1 MLTEDSHNLVK
12 IVHSKMKKVKKS
24 NELDKLYDFLF
35 KYKQNLPNYQINYF
49 HKRSKKKYMIK
60 KEKYIPD
67 TISQKSYVL
76 KYYESKITSGDKNIT
91 LKIHS
96 NDFSDSSINLLHYIV
111 HFVCNLAP
119 SNTKSI
125 EINLYLLNHKK
136 LINMSKSIF
145 TKNEINSGFCR
156 NGLFESSITIYRKEE
171 LVKVLLHEL
180 IHALQYDYRNDSQ
193 EVVEFYQEK
202 YNISSEKVNSYEAY
216 TEIWANLVNCFLIS
230 QFHNRNQKS
239 MFYALISLESDFCEL
254 QKDKVFYESKLSEK
268 TIDINQQ
275 TNVLAYFIIRCE
287 LYQEELFNEF
297 LKFCRIN
304 NENYIKMTK
313 KEDFFRK
320 VLLNKKKNKF
330 LKKNNRR
337 FNNVN
342 NKKLYFKNMRMS
354 INELDIK
361 HEQIHLPY

>member
-12 IVHSKMKKVKKS
+12 IVHSNMKKVKKS
-24 NELDKLYDFLF
+24 NELNKLYDFLYD
-35 KYKQNLPNYQINYF
+35 YKQNLDNYHINYF

-60 KEKYIPD
+60 KEKHIPD
-67 TISQKSYVL
+67 TISEKSYVL
-76 KYYESKITSGDKNIT
+76 KYYESKITSRDKNIT

-96 NDFSDSSINLLHYIV
+96 NDFVDSSINLLHNII

-119 SNTKSI
+119 SNTKTI

-136 LINMSKSIF
+136 LINMYKSSF

-171 LVKVLLHEL
+171 LIKVLIHEL
-180 IHALQYDYRNDSQ
+180 IHALKYDYRDDPL
-193 EVVEFYQEK
+193 EVVNFYKER
-202 YNISSEKVNSYEAY
+202 YNIYSEKVNSYEAY
-216 TEIWANLVNCFLIS
+216 TELWANLINCFLIS
-230 QFHNRNQKS
+230 QLHNRNQKS
-239 MFYALISLESDFCEL
+239 MFYVLIRLEADFCEV
-254 QKDKVFYESKLSEK
+254 QKDKVFFKSKLSEK
-268 TIDINQQ
+268 LIDINQQ

-297 LKFCRIN
+297 LKFCRMN
-304 NENYIKMTK
+304 NENYVKMTK
-313 KEDFFRK
+313 KEDFFKK

-342 NKKLYFKNMRMS
+342 NKKHYFKNMRMS
-354 INELDIK
+354 INELNIK
-361 HEQIHLPY
+361 HE